1 MCLPCYQFGDVG
13 MAAEER
19 EGKKALPSNLIT
31 PAIQDCLFTS
41 RPDNKQELIHMLM
54 QMG

>member
-1 MCLPCYQFGDVG
+1 MCLPCYQFWDVEDG
-13 MAAEER
+13 SRGR

-31 PAIQDCLFTS
+31 PAIQDCLITS